1 MRYRSLD
8 LLRGLGVL
16 LMVFLHAALYQFGGL
31 MEMDMSRPPL
41 VATVIGFLLMWGGL
55 FAVLSGATHA
65 IQSVTRIRSGI
76 PARTVMKW
84 ELQSGAGFVA
94 LGVIYFVLLGP
105 TMIDLAAGARDYSVL
120 VSLIR
125 TGSAELPSLGRVL
138 YMHTLFMV
146 GFNTLLVA
154 PLFAWLAVRCD
165 PHSRRFLAGTA
176 IAAAGILLFS
186 WLRIPLYPLF
196 EQAVRGE
203 SSPLMLALFWLVNKN
218 DPMLPSLGLA
228 LLGTTAGLIMT
239 SEHAGLRRALAIGFG
254 AALVMAGIAGWVF
267 GPQTMLRRSID
278 WTWYAITLV
287 QAGVMLAGVLLIH
300 ARLDA
305 DRSGGTPPGVVERV
319 LFRFSQASLSV
330 LFAETLLA
338 ECAAR
343 VLGLLEPGWNRTLV
357 AALVFAVAATI
368 AWSLTLS
375 AWSRR
380 GFCCSLERAWVRSM
394 NRLGRPSTKLAMLA
408 S

>member
-1 MRYRSLD
+1 
-8 LLRGLGVL
+8 
-16 LMVFLHAALYQFGGL
+16 
-31 MEMDMSRPPL
+31 
-41 VATVIGFLLMWGGL
+41 
-55 FAVLSGATHA
+55 
-65 IQSVTRIRSGI
+65 
-76 PARTVMKW
+76 MKW

-105 TMIDLAAGARDYSVL
+105 TMIDLAAGAREYSVL

-125 TGSAELPSLGRVL
+125 AGSAGLPSLGRVL

-239 SEHAGLRRALAIGFG
+239 SEHAKTRRALAVGLG
-254 AALVMAGIAGWVF
+254 AILVLAGIAGWAF
-267 GPQTMLRRSID
+267 APQTMLRRSID
-278 WTWYAITLV
+278 WTWYSITLV
-287 QAGVMLAGVLLIH
+287 QAGVMLAGVPLIH

-305 DRSGGTPPGVVERV
+305 GHARPAPPGFVERV
-319 LFRFSQASLSV
+319 FLRFSQASLSV
-330 LFAETLLA
+330 LFAETVLA
-338 ECAAR
+338 ECAGR
-343 VLGLLEPGWNRTLV
+343 VLGWVAPGWNRTLIP
-357 AALVFAVAATI
+357 TI
-368 AWSLTLS
+368 AFAAAVTVVWSLALA
-375 AWSRR
+375 AWSRQ
-380 GFCCSLERAWVRSM
+380 GFRWSLERAWVRGM
-394 NRLGRPSTKLAMLA
+394 TRLGRPSTKLAMLRL
-408 S
+408 